1 MLAWQHFQCHCDAS
15 ELVVRG
21 ELTCLLIGDS
31 LEKLLIA
38 NFDIF
43 NKIDNQ
49 PKLFFFCSYLFKT

>member
-1 MLAWQHFQCHCDAS
+1 MLAWQHFQCHCEAS

-31 LEKLLIA
+31 LEKPLIA

-49 PKLFFFCSYLFKT
+49 PKLFFLLQLLV